1 MFFEHLL
8 SVKHSGHQEQI
19 RVSHFRETESK
30 HINTVTHESDKV
42 GCNGSV
48 RVEVRSYFNAGDQGR
63 APEDV
68 TSELREMM
76 DRKGPCDAL
85 WRP

>member
-1 MFFEHLL
+1 M
-8 SVKHSGHQEQI
+8 I
-19 RVSHFRETESK
+19 
-30 HINTVTHESDKV
+30 HESDKV
-42 GCNGSV
+42 GCNGSD

-68 TSELREMM
+68 TSELRQMM
-76 DRKGPCDAL
+76 DRKGPCDTL